1 MIITI
6 SGFHGTGKSTIG
18 KLLAKKLNLDYYSTG
33 YAFRDLAEEINM
45 TLEEFTIYAEKHP
58 EIDEKLDEK
67 VIKIGQTQDNI
78 VIESLLSSYF
88 LKDIAHFKI
97 LLRASLETRIR
108 RMSLR
113 DDSIYN
119 EKIKETEMR
128 ERSEIE
134 RFKELYNIDID
145 NEEQKKEIYDMII
158 DTDNQTIEDVLN
170 NILNTLQKR
179 KLI

>member
-113 DDSIYN
+113 DDSIYK

-158 DTDNQTIEDVLN
+158 NTDNQTIEDVLN